1 MYTKLGFLRCFNK
14 CFFTNQATNV
24 FTNVVPF
31 LQIRSNMYSQKLSCT
46 STTFIGNAQS
56 PTIQPAGVFLLE
68 LNETLTLDCVVDSSD
83 IVSYEWRL
91 DYIPVQNDNS
101 SNITISYIDASS
113 VDQGG
118 VYHCV
123 VHDFAGKTDPA
134 INQVFVAFTPLITT
148 SPQSVDV
155 TRGDRVELSCNVT
168 SFPVSIIKWAKLP
181 SGFIVDNATNLKD
194 LSPYL
199 YPPNTVTT
207 IDNTTNSD
215 TSNSSILVIESV
227 LGSDF
232 GDYVCIGILD
242 NETLVLP
249 EGSESA
255 IDGNNVLKIIIE
267 ISDIATITGKRIH
280 LLICL

>member
-1 MYTKLGFLRCFNK
+1 MYT
-14 CFFTNQATNV
+14 
-24 FTNVVPF
+24 
-31 LQIRSNMYSQKLSCT
+31 QKLFCIST
-46 STTFIGNAQS
+46 SFIGNAQL

-68 LNETLTLDCVVDSSD
+68 LDEILTLNCVVDSSD

-91 DYIPVQNDNS
+91 DNVTVQNDTS

-118 VYHCV
+118 VYHCIM
-123 VHDFAGKTDPA
+123 HDFAGKTDST
-134 INQVFVAFTPLITT
+134 INKVFVAFAPLITM

-181 SGFIVDNATNLKD
+181 SGFIVDNTTNLKD
-194 LSPYL
+194 LFPYL
-199 YPPNTVTT
+199 DPPNTVIT
-207 IDNTTNSD
+207 IENTTNSD
-215 TSNSSILVIESV
+215 NFNSSILFIESV

-232 GDYVCIGILD
+232 GDYICIGILD
-242 NETLVLP
+242 NDTLVVP

-255 IDGNNVLKIIIE
+255 IDGNKVLKSIIE
-267 ISDIATITGKRIH
+267 ISDIATITGKITH
-280 LLICL
+280 L